1 MKDITIAAKN
11 LHKSYQ
17 LDGNKIQVLKGVEL
31 SVRRCEKVAI
41 IGPSG
46 TGKSTLLHQLG
57 LLELPTS
64 GEVLF
69 KGIETTTLT
78 ERKRASLRLSEI
90 GFVFQFHHLLPE
102 FDAVENVMLPG
113 LISGN
118 SRYECIEKAQTL
130 LTKVELQDRFNHKP
144 GELSG
149 GEQQRVAL
157 ARALMNDP
165 TLILADEPTGNLDKN
180 ASSMLRDLL
189 WDICRDGDTS
199 LIIVTHNEI
208 LAGGADRILYM
219 NDGVFTQ

>member
-1 MKDITIAAKN
+1 MNDITIEAFA
-11 LHKSYQ
+11 LYKSYQ
-17 LDGNKIQVLKGVEL
+17 LDGTDIEVLKGVDL
-31 SVRRCEKVAI
+31 TVHRGEKVAI

-57 LLELPTS
+57 LLELPTV
-64 GEVLF
+64 GQVLF
-69 KGIETTTLT
+69 KGIETTTLI
-78 ERKRASLRLSEI
+78 EKKRAQLRLSEI

-113 LISGN
+113 LIIGM
-118 SRYECIEKAQTL
+118 SRDKCIEKAQSL
-130 LTKVELQDRFNHKP
+130 LSQVQLQNRFKHKP

-157 ARALMNDP
+157 ARALMNNP

-189 WDICRDGDTS
+189 WDICRDRGTS
-199 LIIVTHNEI
+199 LVIVTHNETLVSEADLI
-208 LAGGADRILYM
+208 LQM
-219 NDGVFTQ
+219 NDGVFV

>member
-189 WDICRDGDTS
+189 WDICRDGDSS